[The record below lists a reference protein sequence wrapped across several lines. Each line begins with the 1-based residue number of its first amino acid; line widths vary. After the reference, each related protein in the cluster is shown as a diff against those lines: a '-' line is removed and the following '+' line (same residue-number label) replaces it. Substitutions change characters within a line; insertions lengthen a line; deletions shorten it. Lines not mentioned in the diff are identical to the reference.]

1 MRSSRRGERH
11 AETPHRIC
19 GCDVHGARSR
29 GEGSRTAEESGDQV
43 TGDEVSKPWIAEGL
57 RSGSAKANHRERSE
71 HGSEVLRR
79 SCRNPRAA
87 ERDACDS
94 IPRVAGFQPCEP
106 YPESEIPM
114 E

>member
-1 MRSSRRGERH
+1 M
-11 AETPHRIC
+11 
-19 GCDVHGARSR
+19 
-29 GEGSRTAEESGDQV
+29 SGDHV

-57 RSGSAKANHRERSE
+57 RSGSANANHRERSE

-79 SCRNPRAA
+79 SCRDPRAA

-114 E
+114 EFHDRWMFFRHDLADGNAVA